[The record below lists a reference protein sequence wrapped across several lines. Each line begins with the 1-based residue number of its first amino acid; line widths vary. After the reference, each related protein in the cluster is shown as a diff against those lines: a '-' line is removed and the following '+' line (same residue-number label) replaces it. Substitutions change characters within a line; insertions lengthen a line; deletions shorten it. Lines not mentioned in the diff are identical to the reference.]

1 MMSSLK
7 PMSSI
12 RSASSRIR
20 HSTCERSMPLFWMC
34 EIMRPGV
41 AITTSEPISIPR
53 FCTSQPLP
61 SPPPYTTVVDTGR

>member
-20 HSTCERSMPLFWMC
+20 YSTCERSTPLFCRWA
-34 EIMRPGV
+34 IMRPGV

-53 FCTSQPLP
+53 FWASQPLP
-61 SPPPYTTVVDTGR
+61 SPPP